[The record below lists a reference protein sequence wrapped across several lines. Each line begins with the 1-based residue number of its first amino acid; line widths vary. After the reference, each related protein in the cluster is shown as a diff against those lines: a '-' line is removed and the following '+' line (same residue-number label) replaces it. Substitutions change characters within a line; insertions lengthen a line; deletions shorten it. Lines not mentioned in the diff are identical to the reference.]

1 MGSNWI
7 KLDQTR
13 SNWIQL
19 DQTRSNWI
27 KPDLTGSNW
36 IAAAAV
42 GRNHIKSSVLPD
54 GGPQL
59 CDSFNH
65 CHSICDEAPPTTT
78 RPAHRAHIRH
88 VRPVPAGC
96 GRPSPPPWTWR
107 RPAAPSASPA
117 SCGWPAAP
125 PGCRRSS
132 PAGGDEEQRQFR
144 HVFPISEG
152 RLAELRRSIQRVG
165 APGDS
170 RT

>member
-1 MGSNWI
+1 MI
-7 KLDQTR
+7 FLF
-13 SNWIQL
+13 
-19 DQTRSNWI
+19 
-27 KPDLTGSNW
+27 
-36 IAAAAV
+36 
-42 GRNHIKSSVLPD
+42 
-54 GGPQL
+54 PQFVA
-59 CDSFNH
+59 FNH
-65 CHSICDEAPPTTT
+65 CLSICDEAPPTTT
-78 RPAHRAHIRH
+78 CPAHRAHIRH
-88 VRPVPAGC
+88 VRPLPAGC
-96 GRPSPPPWTWR
+96 GRRSPPPWTWR

-170 RT
+170 RTQRRLCVSVLISSGHQGLFFGFYFFLKYKCINNCVHI